1 MFQTFGQAWGKKE
14 VKPEVQ
20 EILKSLLPTEKKVLE
35 PVEPVEPLVKLEVRE
50 PVLQPKTTKISR
62 VIATQT
68 VEPKFER
75 PVELPKVYE
84 PAKVCENAI
93 EYKPKESVQ
102 EAVTRFDSK
111 SEVVS
116 MEYHWNVIK
125 LLFIM
130 HIISLFI
137 MACLKR

>member
-20 EILKSLLPTEKKVLE
+20 EILKSLLPTEKKALE
-35 PVEPVEPLVKLEVRE
+35 PVVEPIVEPLVKVETVKE

-62 VIATQT
+62 VISTQT
-68 VEPKFER
+68 VEPTKF
-75 PVELPKVYE
+75 YE
-84 PAKVCENAI
+84 PVKACENAKP
-93 EYKPKESVQ
+93 EYTPKESVQ
-102 EAVTRFDSK
+102 ETVTRFDSK

-125 LLFIM
+125 VLFIM

-137 MACLKR
+137 MACLCLKR